1 MVQDN
6 ANLTPE
12 KQLLKLIEEP
22 HSRFSKN
29 AVMRGK
35 GATFFSFGG
44 LRGRFN
50 FLKETLASF
59 LRSWS
64 GPIDTKKINAIL
76 TFISI
81 VVGAYFIGTS
91 VFLALKLSVLP
102 VFSFK
107 TESTAKSGAL
117 KQVSQLKALT
127 FYMEKVRT
135 RDIFKLGAKE
145 PAQATPQQPGT
156 TTAKQAEVLS
166 KYKLVGISWSDNPDA
181 MIEDSAV
188 NKTYFL
194 KRGQSLDGVKV
205 QAIFKDKVVLSYQG
219 VEAELR

>member
-29 AVMRGK
+29 AVIRGK
-35 GATFFSFGG
+35 GATFFSLGG

-50 FLKETLASF
+50 FLIDSLASF

-64 GPIDTKKINAIL
+64 GPVDTKKINVIL
-76 TFISI
+76 TFMSI
-81 VVGAYFIGTS
+81 MVGVYFIGTS
-91 VFLALKLSVLP
+91 IFLALKLSVLP

-107 TESTAKSGAL
+107 AESSAKLGAL
-117 KQVSQLKALT
+117 KQASQLKALT
-127 FYMEKVRT
+127 FYMEKSRT
-135 RDIFKLGAKE
+135 RDIFKIGKQ
-145 PAQATPQQPGT
+145 AQAEDAPKQATDT
-156 TTAKQAEVLS
+156 VAKQQAIVS

-181 MIEDSAV
+181 MIEDSTA

-194 KRGQSLDGVKV
+194 KRGQALDGAKV
-205 QAIFKDKVVLSYQG
+205 QAIFKDKVVLSSEG
-219 VEAELR
+219 VEVELR

>member
-29 AVMRGK
+29 AVIRGK

-50 FLKETLASF
+50 FLIDTLASF

-64 GPIDTKKINAIL
+64 GPADTKKINVIL
-76 TFISI
+76 TFMSI

-107 TESTAKSGAL
+107 SESIAKSGVL
-117 KQVSQLKALT
+117 KQASKLKALA
-127 FYMEKVRT
+127 FYMEKAQT
-135 RDIFKLGAKE
+135 RDIFKLGKQA
-145 PAQATPQQPGT
+145 PAQASPQQPGT
-156 TTAKQAEVLS
+156 ETVKQTEVLS

-181 MIEDSAV
+181 MVEDSAA

-194 KRGQSLDGVKV
+194 KRGQALDGVKI
-205 QAIFKDKVVLSYQG
+205 QAIFKDKVVLNYQG
-219 VEAELR
+219 VEVELR

>member
-1 MVQDN
+1 MVQDSS
-6 ANLTPE
+6 NLTPE

-29 AVMRGK
+29 AAMRGR
-35 GATFFSFGG
+35 GATLFSIGA

-50 FLKETLASF
+50 FLKDTLASF

-64 GPIDTKKINAIL
+64 GPVDTKKINAIL

-107 TESTAKSGAL
+107 QESSSKLGAL
-117 KQVSQLKALT
+117 KQASQLKALT

-135 RDIFKLGAKE
+135 RDIFKLGKQK
-145 PAQATPQQPGT
+145 PAQAVPQQPGQE
-156 TTAKQAEVLS
+156 TAKQAEAMS

-181 MIEDSAV
+181 MIEDPAA

-219 VEAELR
+219 LEVELR

>member
-1 MVQDN
+1 MVQDSS
-6 ANLTPE
+6 NLTPE

-22 HSRFSKN
+22 QSRFSKN

-35 GATFFSFGG
+35 GATFFSLGG
-44 LRGRFN
+44 LKGRFN
-50 FLKETLASF
+50 FSKEALASF
-59 LRSWS
+59 IRSWS
-64 GPIDTKKINAIL
+64 GPVDTKKINIIL

-81 VVGAYFIGTS
+81 AVGAYFIATS

-107 TESTAKSGAL
+107 QDSAASSGAL

-145 PAQATPQQPGT
+145 PAHAASQQPAAD
-156 TTAKQAEVLS
+156 TAKQAEALS

-181 MIEDSAV
+181 MIEDSAA

-194 KRGQSLDGVKV
+194 KRGQALDGVKV
-205 QAIFKDKVVLSYQG
+205 QAIFKDKVVLGYQG
-219 VEAELR
+219 VEVELR